1 MKRTKKIRYMNIQ
14 VSYIISFYL
23 YVDMVFKVNQ
33 KNYCWKTII
42 KISYLTKHSFPT
54 CTVKPPNI
62 YHLHVQSLN

>member
-1 MKRTKKIRYMNIQ
+1 MKIE

-33 KNYCWKTII
+33 TKPNYCWKTII
-42 KISYLTKHSFPT
+42 KISYLTKQSFPT
-54 CTVKPPNI
+54 CTVKPANI